1 MSKKF
6 YENLT
11 KKVEKAK
18 LRESKI
24 KNINED
30 NFIYIVD
37 DGSSFSSLKEALEWV
52 KSEDGINGD
61 VIIKEQIDCDDDEL
75 ELCESK
81 VVWTRENGELKEELL
96 KEGTANFY
104 TPKYLPLLIFIDYDE
119 VVYDMIHDED
129 YPNIDDFDDPDKYDE
144 ARYDF
149 EDEYLDKF
157 EYCILDESEIDK
169 LRNELDDFNIETKEI
184 AEDKDIDE
192 EGYQQYSNNLNLEDI
207 TLTLK
212 PGYYSGVQID
222 VANEDS
228 FDYLDEDFKE
238 EQLERFN
245 KFLKELKEKYGL
257 TELQREYTFS
267 NGETGYSKVESLK
280 ESFEEIYIKYWE
292 NEDLRDQGISE
303 IYRDNFA
310 TREEAIEVARK
321 LVDRDGYASVEVFV
335 SPSGT
340 LESEDDK
347 LIWGYDGNECWGGKC
362 QESLKEDLEHD
373 YSNIDLIDKFEFKN
387 RRTNNVVGISNMRD
401 FIDSLNKVGKDT
413 FKCRTST
420 FGNNVSWGDIKD
432 SLPEIMRN
440 GWRIGRAW
448 DSSLSGFNEV
458 YICQKESLKEEKE
471 EDYIY
476 YIVSDG
482 KNPRHSIAFTK
493 NQEEDALRIAPK
505 YKANYG
511 YVEVLKYTNGKSEVI
526 LKNEEVEPVEI
537 KRPKGFAGHKD
548 SEIKKDVK
556 TNPIEEDKSSNKEY
570 TVEVLY
576 SEDGNH
582 VTSFKVKS
590 SKNYDSSKILNK
602 FFKEH
607 PNYKDDM
614 YKVQITE
621 SLIESWEIPDDVT
634 PTGETIKSPRIGDE
648 IQVVKETKDELR
660 KKGFGYYH
668 NVDSYAIMTKNTGKG
683 EHSKYIVACKDSI
696 NESIKEDKYIYLF
709 PDSPAMGDYKDDC
722 KKFNLEFLGKN
733 YYGIE
738 KNLVIR
744 GTEKDLRKYAEYLDY
759 DLHPDYLYKEEDFAG
774 EILPLKDK
782 KVREGYSLLGAED
795 KNIELYSNYY
805 TAKKRAEELGLK
817 LAEYGDL
824 YNSDICYCYWNK
836 SGNRFDDEEVICY
849 YFYENGK
856 PKHSV
861 SQEELNCIARE
872 IGLSVKDIDD
882 ADDAELE
889 DETEEELEESCSKN
903 TKKSNLNEDYSGFLG
918 NYGFDYLRGIG
929 DFEYWYFKDEKGFE
943 EAVERIRKEYPKL
956 IVSSSSSDKTIYIQ
970 KSKYGTKEPVTE
982 SKKEVKPFTKSQV
995 MAEIKRDTV
1004 NFSKDFEGHYGFEEE
1019 ANIAEKILT
1028 KRGYDVD
1035 YHTEDSKLE
1044 KGKTEYIIVAT
1055 KNHVNESLEEDDVEY
1070 KGFTIK
1076 PLVID
1081 SIIYGDK
1088 KLPGFTKY
1096 TIMKGDK
1103 YLPDEVY
1110 DLFKKDNKL
1119 ETIDDYKKLID
1130 NIKIKEDYSEDY
1142 YDDDYKKLLKRI
1154 AKSLKMP
1161 YRPESEDDYDN
1172 WNYVSLL
1179 HDCNNGRGNEWI
1191 EIFEEENLD
1200 KSLLK
1205 EFKRLLRCI
1214 SKDED
1219 FILEE
1224 NKKNKTKK
1232 RTRFVGDMNA
1242 EMKFFNDSVGNT
1254 SLGGTSGE

>member
-119 VVYDMIHDED
+119 VVYDMQHDED
-129 YPNIDDFDDPDKYDE
+129 YPNIDDFDDSDKYDE

-222 VANEDS
+222 VVNEDS

-257 TELQREYTFS
+257 TELQREYIFS
-267 NGETGYSKVESLK
+267 NGETGYSKV
-280 ESFEEIYIKYWE
+280 
-292 NEDLRDQGISE
+292 
-303 IYRDNFA
+303 
-310 TREEAIEVARK
+310 
-321 LVDRDGYASVEVFV
+321 
-335 SPSGT
+335 
-340 LESEDDK
+340 
-347 LIWGYDGNECWGGKC
+347 
-362 QESLKEDLEHD
+362 
-373 YSNIDLIDKFEFKN
+373 
-387 RRTNNVVGISNMRD
+387 
-401 FIDSLNKVGKDT
+401 
-413 FKCRTST
+413 
-420 FGNNVSWGDIKD
+420 
-432 SLPEIMRN
+432 
-440 GWRIGRAW
+440 
-448 DSSLSGFNEV
+448 
-458 YICQKESLKEEKE
+458 ESLKEEKE

-511 YVEVLKYTNGKSEVI
+511 YVEVLKYTNGNPEVI

-537 KRPKGFAGHKD
+537 KKPKGFAGHKD

-556 TNPIEEDKSSNKEY
+556 TNPIEEDKSHNKEY

-621 SLIESWEIPDDVT
+621 SLNES
-634 PTGETIKSPRIGDE
+634 
-648 IQVVKETKDELR
+648 VK
-660 KKGFGYYH
+660 
-668 NVDSYAIMTKNTGKG
+668 
-683 EHSKYIVACKDSI
+683 KDS
-696 NESIKEDKYIYLF
+696 YIYLF

-782 KVREGYSLLGAED
+782 KVRESYSLLGAED

-849 YFYENGK
+849 YFFENGK

-882 ADDAELE
+882 ADAAELE
-889 DETEEELEESCSKN
+889 DEIDESEKEICEEWFCTVFDKEGNAKDFDSYEEAEKYGIETYGEGNFTIESPFQQSSIEESNNSSNVDIERCKEIVSQLTDYNSLSDEEIQSMIDDGIVVDEDMWITELRNLFSEDEITEDEYDYILNHIEELKESCSKN

-956 IVSSSSSDKTIYIQ
+956 IVSSSPSDKTIYIQ
-970 KSKYGTKEPVTE
+970 KSKYGTKESVTE

-995 MAEIKRDTV
+995 MTEIKRDTV

-1055 KNHVNESLEEDDVEY
+1055 KTHVNESLEEDDVEY

-1081 SIIYGDK
+1081 SIMYGDK

-1096 TIMKGDK
+1096 VIMKGDK

-1191 EIFEEENLD
+1191 EIFEKENLD